1 MCQNGLAFGMVPAGA
16 EMKSDTK
23 IIGAVIGM
31 GMLLVSVMAFQ
42 SASTNARFDD
52 INARFDRMDTRF
64 DGVDARFDRMDARFD
79 RMDARFDRMDTRIDG
94 MQYEFTTRIDGLQY
108 EFTTRIDGLQNEF
121 TTRIDGLQNEFST
134 RIDDLRSDMREDHA
148 AIHMRLDGLQE
159 TVSEIA
165 QRLSRV
171 EGRLGMP
178 GGDGQATP

>member
-1 MCQNGLAFGMVPAGA
+1 
-16 EMKSDTK
+16 MKSDTK

-31 GMLLVSVMAFQ
+31 GMLLVSVMVFQ
-42 SASTNARFDD
+42 SASTNARLDD

-64 DGVDARFDRMDARFD
+64 DRMDN
-79 RMDARFDRMDTRIDG
+79 RIDG
-94 MQYEFTTRIDGLQY
+94 MQYEFT
-108 EFTTRIDGLQNEF
+108 
-121 TTRIDGLQNEFST
+121 T

-178 GGDGQATP
+178 RSGDGQATP

>member
-1 MCQNGLAFGMVPAGA
+1 
-16 EMKSDTK
+16 MKSDTK

-121 TTRIDGLQNEFST
+121 TTRID
-134 RIDDLRSDMREDHA
+134 DLRSDMREDHA

>member
-42 SASTNARFDD
+42 GASTNARLDD
-52 INARFDRMDTRF
+52 INARFDRMD
-64 DGVDARFDRMDARFD
+64 A
-79 RMDARFDRMDTRIDG
+79 RIDG
-94 MQYEFTTRIDGLQY
+94 MQYEFTTRIDG
-108 EFTTRIDGLQNEF
+108 
-121 TTRIDGLQNEFST
+121 
-134 RIDDLRSDMREDHA
+134 LRSDMREDHA
-148 AIHMRLDGLQE
+148 AIHMRLDSLQE
-159 TVSEIA
+159 TVLEIA

-178 GGDGQATP
+178 RGADRQATP

>member
-16 EMKSDTK
+16 EMKSDTR

-31 GMLLVSVMAFQ
+31 GMLLVSVMVLQ
-42 SASTNARFDD
+42 SASTNARIDD

-64 DGVDARFDRMDARFD
+64 DRMDSRFDSMDSRFDRMDS
-79 RMDARFDRMDTRIDG
+79 RMDG
-94 MQYEFTTRIDGLQY
+94 MQYEFT
-108 EFTTRIDGLQNEF
+108 
-121 TTRIDGLQNEFST
+121 T

-159 TVSEIA
+159 VVSEIA

-178 GGDGQATP
+178 RGTDGQATP

>member
-1 MCQNGLAFGMVPAGA
+1 M
-16 EMKSDTK
+16 ESDTK
-23 IIGAVIGM
+23 IIGAVLGM
-31 GMLLVSVMAFQ
+31 GMLLVSVMVFQ
-42 SASTNARFDD
+42 SASTNTRLDD

-64 DGVDARFDRMDARFD
+64 DS
-79 RMDARFDRMDTRIDG
+79 MDARFDRMDTRIDG
-94 MQYEFTTRIDGLQY
+94 MQYEFTNRIDGMQFD
-108 EFTTRIDGLQNEF
+108 FT
-121 TTRIDGLQNEFST
+121 T

-178 GGDGQATP
+178 PGADGQATP

>member
-1 MCQNGLAFGMVPAGA
+1 
-16 EMKSDTK
+16 MKSDTK

-94 MQYEFTTRIDGLQY
+94 MQYEFTTRIDGLQ
-108 EFTTRIDGLQNEF
+108 
-121 TTRIDGLQNEFST
+121 NEFST

>member
-1 MCQNGLAFGMVPAGA
+1 
-16 EMKSDTK
+16 MKSDTK

-64 DGVDARFDRMDARFD
+64 DGVDARFDSMDARFD

-94 MQYEFTTRIDGLQY
+94 MQY
-108 EFTTRIDGLQNEF
+108 EF